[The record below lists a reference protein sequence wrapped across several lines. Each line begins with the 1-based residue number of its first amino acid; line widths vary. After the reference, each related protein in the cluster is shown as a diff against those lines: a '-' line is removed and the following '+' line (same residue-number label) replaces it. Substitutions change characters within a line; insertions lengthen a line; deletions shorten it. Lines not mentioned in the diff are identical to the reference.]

1 MLSPCTRG
9 SAVMVTAS
17 GHPHS
22 DRLGANRCGRAAWTV
37 LWVLQTVSEMG
48 ALSAFSLGVWAV
60 GYGVTGFILAV
71 CHFPVINDTGHMNK
85 ARS

>member
-1 MLSPCTRG
+1 M
-9 SAVMVTAS
+9 
-17 GHPHS
+17 
-22 DRLGANRCGRAAWTV
+22 